1 MTGITKKRQHAWEA
15 ATEVQAEA
23 TPGRMRQVRQDGYST
38 AQEKP
43 RALAVGVVLG
53 GLSRPEAEEH
63 IEELSLLA
71 ETDGMEVVGSV
82 MQARS
87 RPDPATFVGSGKIKE
102 LTELAIE
109 KKVDWLL
116 FDEELTPTQQ
126 KNIEKQTKVQVMDR
140 TGLILDIFAMRARSR
155 EAKTQVELAQ
165 HEYMLPRLTGLW
177 THFSRQ
183 KGGTFTRGGE
193 GESQLEID
201 RRIVKQR
208 ISQLKRELARIG
220 RQHKVRKKGQDDYF
234 RIALVGYTN
243 AGKSSLLNALTRAGV
258 LAENRLFATL
268 DATTRRWSVSQGR
281 EVLLTDT
288 VGFIRKLPHQLVA
301 SFRSTL
307 GEAAEADVL
316 LHVVDL
322 SHPAWAEQV
331 AETRRVLTEIGA
343 DEVPEIV
350 VFNKIDR
357 PEAKEKLEDA
367 LADESGALAI
377 SAVTGDGLRD
387 LREVV
392 EAQISGPP
400 REEVFMLP
408 AELGEG
414 VALIYRRARV
424 VAQAQDN
431 GIIELNVQGSP
442 GELAALAAALR
453 KLGAPEP
460 VTREI

>member
-1 MTGITKKRQHAWEA
+1 M
-15 ATEVQAEA
+15 
-23 TPGRMRQVRQDGYST
+23 RQDGYST
-38 AQEKP
+38 AVRKP
-43 RALAVGVVLG
+43 RALAVGVILG
-53 GLSRPEAEEH
+53 NTSRAQAEEH
-63 IEELSLLA
+63 IQELALLA
-71 ETDGMEVVGSV
+71 DTDGMEVVGTV
-82 MQARS
+82 MQVRG
-87 RPDPATFVGSGKIKE
+87 RPDPATFVGRGKVE
-102 LTELAIE
+102 ELAALASE
-109 KKVDWLL
+109 KSVDWLL

-177 THFSRQ
+177 THFSKQ
-183 KGGTFTRGGE
+183 KGGTRTRGGE

-208 ISQLKRELARIG
+208 IAQLKRELARLG
-220 RQHKVRKKGQDDYF
+220 RQHEVRKKSHDEFF
-234 RIALVGYTN
+234 RVALVGYTN

-268 DATTRRWSVSQGR
+268 DATTRRWALSPGR
-281 EVLLTDT
+281 EVLITDT

-307 GEAAEADVL
+307 SEAAEADLL

-322 SHPAWAEQV
+322 SHPAWAEQIE
-331 AETRRVLTEIGA
+331 ETRRVLAEIGA
-343 DEVPEIV
+343 EEVPEIV

-357 PEAKEKLEDA
+357 PEAQARLEEA
-367 LADESGALAI
+367 LADETGALAV
-377 SAVTGDGLRD
+377 SARTGEGLRH

-400 REEVFMLP
+400 REEVFTLP
-408 AELGEG
+408 AEFGEG
-414 VALIYRRARV
+414 VALVYRTARV
-424 VAQAQDN
+424 VSQLQEN
-431 GIIELNVQGSP
+431 GVVRLGVQGSP
-442 GELAALAAALR
+442 GELAALAAQLR

-460 VTREI
+460 LVREAERAG